1 MWCYHMRSSN
11 DGSRVAEMRE
21 SNRRKFMQ
29 LTGTTLAGAG
39 VVGTA
44 GCLGSGG
51 EESQNQTTGS
61 GGDGGG
67 DGTIQVLTDHSS
79 PDIQETLRNAFDDW
93 ASTVD
98 RDVEA
103 EFLFRGFDE
112 VVQTLQ
118 RSFETGDVPEVVFLN
133 SEWAW
138 RFGEEGRLA
147 DLSDVLENQ
156 SIPEQYQVQVGDDSV
171 FWPHDIGVMTMWH
184 RGDVYDAA
192 GVEPASN
199 WDEQLSN
206 METLSSHL
214 EDQRIDP
221 VITFANPN
229 VGVTQYN
236 YDAHMMMNGVDY
248 LNPSDD
254 GEEVSV
260 VLDEDPNRSRAIEVL
275 EYLNQMYQYS
285 PESTSYEWT
294 DMVEVYMSEQVS
306 TTYYTGRPLTNAMQ
320 EDPEG
325 LGANTRPAP
334 YPKAPLTEQG
344 EEDYQTV
351 MTVGGF
357 FCPAESGNVD
367 LAKQFVSHYM
377 GTDWY
382 VQSLLSV
389 PLHNVPPDVSV
400 MDREAFQSN
409 EIVSQRPDVV
419 DYYKEYADNGVLP
432 IERTDPPL
440 PYYFD
445 LTMYTYI
452 IPTMIA
458 EGITGRK
465 DPGQAVDDAAA
476 ELRNTLP
483 EFQE

>member
-1 MWCYHMRSSN
+1 MEETRQ
-11 DGSRVAEMRE
+11 
-21 SNRRKFMQ
+21 SNRRKFVQ

-39 VVGTA
+39 VSGLA
-44 GCLGSGG
+44 GC
-51 EESQNQTTGS
+51 TGL
-61 GGDGGG
+61 GGDSQDGGNSG
-67 DGTIQVLTDHSS
+67 DEGGTQTIQVITDHSS
-79 PDIQETLRNAFDDW
+79 PEIQETLRNAFDDW

-98 RDVEA
+98 QDVEA

-118 RSFETGDVPEVVFLN
+118 RSFETGDIPEVAFLN

-138 RFGEEGRLA
+138 RFGEQGRLA
-147 DLSDVLENQ
+147 DMSDRLQDQ
-156 SIPEQYQVQVGDDSV
+156 SIPEQYQVEVGDGSV

-192 GVEPASN
+192 GIQPATT

-214 EDQRIDP
+214 EGEQMDP
-221 VITFANPN
+221 VLTFANPN

-236 YDAHMMMNGVDY
+236 YDAQMMMNGVSY
-248 LNPSDD
+248 LDPSDD
-254 GEEVSV
+254 AEEVDV
-260 VLDEDPNRSRAIEVL
+260 VLDQEPNRERAIEVL
-275 EYLNQMYQYS
+275 NYLNRMYQFS

-294 DMVEVYMSEQVS
+294 DMVEVYMSELVS
-306 TTYYTGRPLTNAMQ
+306 TTYYTGRPLTQAMRQ
-320 EDPEG
+320 EPDG

-334 YPKAPLTEQG
+334 YPQAPLTQEG
-344 EEDYQTV
+344 EADYQTV

-357 FCPAESGNVD
+357 FCPAESGNTE
-367 LAKQFVSHYM
+367 LAKDFVSHYM
-377 GTDWY
+377 TTDWY
-382 VQSLLSV
+382 VESLLSV

-400 MDREAFQSN
+400 MDKESFQSN
-409 EIVSQRPDVV
+409 DIVSQRPDVV
-419 DYYKEYADNGVLP
+419 EYYKEYADDGVLP

-465 DPGQAVDDAAA
+465 EPGQAVDDAAA